1 MSYIHFDK
9 TQLINLNYSLE
20 KEIIR
25 ANRSGCY
32 TSTTIIGCNTR
43 KYHGLL
49 VAPQPQ
55 IDSQLHVMLSNV
67 HETVI
72 QHGSSFNL
80 GIAKYPGNYYPR
92 GHKYLEDFDT
102 EPIPKLTYR
111 VGGVVLQKEIILDT
125 KKDRVM
131 IRYTLLDAHS
141 ATKLRLSPFLAFR
154 GHHDLSKANTYV
166 NKKFVKIKK
175 GVQFRL
181 YDTYSPLSLQISKEN
196 EFVPAPDWYY
206 NIEYIMER
214 ERGYEYQ
221 EDLYV
226 PGYFEFDI
234 EKGEAVIFSAG
245 LEVAKPETRQQSFAK
260 EIARRIPRN
269 NFENCLKNSAGQFV
283 YRRNGETRVI
293 AGFPWFGWWG
303 RDTFISLPG
312 LTLTQGDTAT
322 FLEAI
327 DTMVKDLEGPLF
339 PNLGSGA
346 QKNRHTID
354 APLWFF
360 WTLQQYVLMT
370 GDVQTVKDRYL
381 DKFKAIIDGFI
392 QGTDFNIKVQEEDG
406 LLFGGGEGMALTW
419 MDAHTADGP
428 VTPRTGC
435 PVEVNALWYN
445 ALCFYQSL
453 DPVQYVDELIQ
464 KLKVSFT
471 ENFWDDERGY
481 LADVVCK
488 GQKDWSIRPN
498 MIIATSLEY
507 SPLDEN
513 QKVQVLDVA
522 KSKLLT
528 DRGLRSLSPN
538 DPAYKGYYH
547 GNQSQRD
554 KAYHQGTVWPWL
566 LGHFAEGYLKIH
578 GKAGMAFVQKMIR
591 SFDDVMTQYGIGT
604 VAEIYDG
611 DPPHRPKGAIS
622 QAWSIG
628 ELLRMMYIVN
638 KI

>member
-1 MSYIHFDK
+1 
-9 TQLINLNYSLE
+9 
-20 KEIIR
+20 
-25 ANRSGCY
+25 
-32 TSTTIIGCNTR
+32 
-43 KYHGLL
+43 
-49 VAPQPQ
+49 
-55 IDSQLHVMLSNV
+55 
-67 HETVI
+67 
-72 QHGSSFNL
+72 
-80 GIAKYPGNYYPR
+80 
-92 GHKYLEDFDT
+92 
-102 EPIPKLTYR
+102 
-111 VGGVVLQKEIILDT
+111 
-125 KKDRVM
+125 
-131 IRYTLLDAHS
+131 
-141 ATKLRLSPFLAFR
+141 
-154 GHHDLSKANTYV
+154 
-166 NKKFVKIKK
+166 
-175 GVQFRL
+175 
-181 YDTYSPLSLQISKEN
+181 
-196 EFVPAPDWYY
+196 
-206 NIEYIMER
+206 
-214 ERGYEYQ
+214 
-221 EDLYV
+221 
-226 PGYFEFDI
+226 
-234 EKGEAVIFSAG
+234 
-245 LEVAKPETRQQSFAK
+245 
-260 EIARRIPRN
+260 
-269 NFENCLKNSAGQFV
+269 
-283 YRRNGETRVI
+283 GETRVI

-392 QGTDFNIKVQEEDG
+392 PGTDFTIKVQEEDG

-419 MDAHTADGP
+419 MDAHTADGH
-428 VTPRTGC
+428 VTRRTGC
-435 PVEVNALWYN
+435 PVGVSALWYN

-453 DPVQYVDELIQ
+453 APVKYVDELIQ

-538 DPAYKGYYH
+538 DPA
-547 GNQSQRD
+547 
-554 KAYHQGTVWPWL
+554 
-566 LGHFAEGYLKIH
+566 
-578 GKAGMAFVQKMIR
+578 
-591 SFDDVMTQYGIGT
+591 
-604 VAEIYDG
+604 
-611 DPPHRPKGAIS
+611 
-622 QAWSIG
+622 
-628 ELLRMMYIVN
+628 
-638 KI
+638 